1 MKTDEPEYRPMDL
14 HGLNLCEETL
24 RRFLNY
30 SILLDLEELP
40 TQTRLEII
48 NCYERLAELLRKLRI
63 GHNLFNCNV
72 EWQKEKGL

>member
-30 SILLDLEELP
+30 SILLDLEALP

-48 NCYERLAELLRKLRI
+48 NCYERLAELLHKLRI
-63 GHNLFNCNV
+63 SHDLFNSNAAC
-72 EWQKEKGL
+72 QKENGL